1 MCFCVIFWVQPNQC
15 GHTQLEELILP
26 IFVNWNIGHNTIN
39 NGVCSYF
46 INTVYKYWI
55 VHWKCTMK
63 LQYVL
68 MKNIEIYSGLHK
80 IYIKIKNKIEK
91 PFQENIL
98 NTQSFRAVCSYLLT
112 IGYHTNIHVCRNG
125 WMDGWMQKYA
135 WHIDKPSSVCCQLG
149 MKDLIHLWW
158 ARSGPVIQFRPPPA
172 WAKWLRTDDL
182 PNHCGRGF
190 NGSLILWFNQPTR
203 P

>member
-80 IYIKIKNKIEK
+80 IYIKIKIKWKNLFRKTFWTLKVSELSAHIFWPLDIILIFMYEK
-91 PFQENIL
+91 
-98 NTQSFRAVCSYLLT
+98 
-112 IGYHTNIHVCRNG
+112 
-125 WMDGWMQKYA
+125 WMDGWMDAEIRLAHWQAKQRVLPIGDERFDSPVVSKIWTCHPIPPTSCMSKVIKNRWLA
-135 WHIDKPSSVCCQLG
+135 KS
-149 MKDLIHLWW
+149 LWT
-158 ARSGPVIQFRPPPA
+158 
-172 WAKWLRTDDL
+172 WL
-182 PNHCGRGF
+182 
-190 NGSLILWFNQPTR
+190 
-203 P
+203 